1 MIGASVTGS
10 SRKEKGV
17 PPSASAQSLAGRETL
32 PAVVAHLPHSVPSPM
47 RLAPPHQ
54 RLMLCSMSM
63 ARSMMTS
70 APSSLPLKD
79 PSLFVG
85 RGFIGGEWVGAD
97 DGSTVDVTDPAS
109 GLCLGSIPNMGGSET
124 RRAVEAAEAAF
135 ASWRSKTGKERG
147 AVLRRWFDLIMANQQ
162 DLAAIMTAE
171 CGKPMAEAVG
181 EIAYGASIVEW
192 CAGDTSLSPPSAL
205 TQALGASFVEWFAEE
220 AKRVYGDVVPNT
232 TPGTR
237 ILVLKQPVGVVGA
250 VTPWS
255 SDPNPSPNP
264 NPRWAWWAQ
273 SRRGTS
279 RRR

>member
-1 MIGASVTGS
+1 
-10 SRKEKGV
+10 
-17 PPSASAQSLAGRETL
+17 
-32 PAVVAHLPHSVPSPM
+32 M

-192 CAGDTSLSPPSAL
+192 CAGDAEPLPTLSPDPSP
-205 TQALGASFVEWFAEE
+205 
-220 AKRVYGDVVPNT
+220 R
-232 TPGTR
+232 R
-237 ILVLKQPVGVVGA
+237 LVCGVV
-250 VTPWS
+250 
-255 SDPNPSPNP
+255 
-264 NPRWAWWAQ
+264 
-273 SRRGTS
+273 RRGGEARL
-279 RRR
+279 RRRRPKHDAGHAHPRPQAAGGRRGRSHAVVL

>member
-1 MIGASVTGS
+1 
-10 SRKEKGV
+10 
-17 PPSASAQSLAGRETL
+17 
-32 PAVVAHLPHSVPSPM
+32 M

-255 SDPNPSPNP
+255 SDPNPNPNP